1 MFMIY
6 IRAVDLYP
14 STFLYLAGSFSIP
27 VTRQADIIKTYFS
40 EYHKQRRVADL
51 EQRLI
56 ADGTPMPEASVAAA
70 GGFEAYFKKQL
81 RTKGV
86 KAAIFLAV
94 ALVFLIRIITL
105 TNREEGS
112 FMQVSLS
119 LALVAFAL
127 VRGLIWGIQLFA
139 LKEEITSFKDVR
151 RL

>member
-1 MFMIY
+1 ME
-6 IRAVDLYP
+6 
-14 STFLYLAGSFSIP
+14 T
-27 VTRQADIIKTYFS
+27 TQAEIIETYFS

-56 ADGTPMPEASVAAA
+56 AGGTPQPEASIAAA
-70 GGFEAYFKKQL
+70 RGFDQYFGKQM
-81 RTKGV
+81 RTTGI
-86 KAAIFLAV
+86 KAG
-94 ALVFLIRIITL
+94 VFLIVAFIFLIRVITL

-112 FMQVSLS
+112 FMQVSFS

-139 LKEEITSFKDVR
+139 LKEEINSFKDLR

>member
-1 MFMIY
+1 M
-6 IRAVDLYP
+6 
-14 STFLYLAGSFSIP
+14 
-27 VTRQADIIKTYFS
+27 QEEIISTYFS
-40 EYHKQRRVADL
+40 EHHKQRRVADL

-56 ADGTPMPEASVAAA
+56 ADGTPAPEASIAAA
-70 GGFEAYFKKQL
+70 KGFDAYFSKQM
-81 RTKGV
+81 RSTGV
-86 KAAIFLAV
+86 KAGIFLAV
-94 ALVFLIRIITL
+94 ALLCLVRIITL

-139 LKEEITSFKDVR
+139 LKEEISTFKDLR